1 MPEETSLIP
10 PESLAL
16 IGQVESESP
25 AVEITAIGA
34 QRYAHAVGDLNPLY
48 FDESF
53 AKGCGYRTT
62 IAPPTYVQYALV
74 RTRPLSDVRDDG
86 LFKGNSA
93 LRLRVQR
100 TMFGGEEWDF
110 VEPVHI
116 GDRIRA
122 VSRLSGL
129 DEKQGSKGPFVRI
142 TRETTY
148 TNQFDH
154 VVARARQIGIAR

>member
-1 MPEETSLIP
+1 MSDENSLIP
-10 PESLAL
+10 TESLAL
-16 IGQVESESP
+16 VGQVESTSGP
-25 AVEITAIGA
+25 VEITALGA
-34 QRYAHAVGDLNPLY
+34 QRYAHAVGDLNPVY
-48 FDESF
+48 FDET
-53 AKGCGYRTT
+53 AAVAAGYRG
-62 IAPPTYVQYALV
+62 IVAPPTYVQYALV
-74 RTRPLSDVRDDG
+74 RTRPLDEIRDDG

-116 GDRIRA
+116 GDTITSA
-122 VSRLSGL
+122 SSLVGL
-129 DEKQGSKGPFVRI
+129 DEKQGGKGPFVRI

-148 TNQFDH
+148 TNQSGH